1 MAFIESGYV
10 SLNKYGEQLCGDHVE
25 IMNRDDTSIMVL
37 SDGLG
42 SGVKASILSTL
53 TSKILGTMIANG
65 LRVDDAVETIAH
77 TLPVCQERKIAYS
90 TFSISSISSSGEVY
104 LIQYD
109 NPTAILIK
117 DGKCT
122 EYPKKKIEVY
132 GKEIYESRFKIDVGD
147 MLLLISDGVVH
158 AGVGQ
163 VYNLGWQRS
172 NICDYLDEH
181 YDSKLT
187 SKKMAAILAGA
198 CRQLYIDMPGDDA
211 TVAVQRMRNLKNINV
226 MVGPPIKNTDDE
238 RIIGKF
244 LSSEG
249 KKIVCGGT
257 TSQIVARY
265 LNEKVEPQL
274 KYIDKDVPPT
284 ATIKGIDLVTE
295 GVLTLSRAI
304 EIIDGY
310 TTSGD
315 IDLDYLVGLDGASL
329 LARLLL
335 EESTS
340 IHFFVGT
347 AINPAH
353 QNPDFP
359 LDLSIKPRLVRQL
372 AKSLEAAGKK
382 IVLEFY

>member
-25 IMNRDDTSIMVL
+25 IISHNDTSLMVL

-90 TFSISSISSSGEVY
+90 TFSISNISSSGEVY

-132 GKEIYESRFKIDVGD
+132 GKEIYESRFNINLGD

-163 VYNLGWQRS
+163 VYNLGWQRN

-181 YDSKLT
+181 FDSQLT
-187 SKKMAAILAGA
+187 SKKMAAMLAGA

-211 TVAVQRMRNLKNINV
+211 TVAVQRMRKLENINV
-226 MVGPPIKNTDDE
+226 MVGPPVKNNDDE
-238 RIIGKF
+238 KIISKF
-244 LSSEG
+244 LSLEG

-274 KYIDKDVPPT
+274 DYIDKKVPPT

-295 GVLTLSRAI
+295 GVLTLSRAT

-315 IDLDYLVGLDGASL
+315 IDLDYLVGLDGASR

-359 LDLSIKPRLVRQL
+359 MELSIKPRLVRQL

-382 IVLEFY
+382 VVLEFY

>member
-25 IMNRDDTSIMVL
+25 IMNCGSTSITVL

-65 LRVDDAVETIAH
+65 LRIDDAVETIAH
-77 TLPVCQERKIAYS
+77 TLPVCKERKIAYS
-90 TFSISSISSSGEVY
+90 TFSISSVTNKGEVY

-117 DGKCT
+117 NGKCA
-122 EYPKKKIEVY
+122 EYKKKKIEVY
-132 GKEIYESRFKIDVGD
+132 GKVIYESRFNISVGD
-147 MLLLISDGVVH
+147 MLILISDGVVH
-158 AGVGQ
+158 AGIGQ

-172 NICDYLDEH
+172 NICDFLDEH
-181 YDSKLT
+181 FDSQMT
-187 SKKMAAILAGA
+187 SKKMAALLAGA

-211 TVAVQRMRNLKNINV
+211 TVAVQRMRNTENINV
-226 MVGPPIKNTDDE
+226 MVGPPSNSNDDQNILG
-238 RIIGKF
+238 RF
-244 LSSEG
+244 LSSDG

-265 LNEKVEPQL
+265 LHEEVEPQL
-274 KYIDKDVPPT
+274 EYIDKDVPPT
-284 ATIKGIDLVTE
+284 AKIKGIDLVTE

-315 IDLDYLVGLDGASL
+315 IDLDYLVGHDGASL
-329 LARLLL
+329 LSRLLL

-359 LDLSIKPRLVRQL
+359 TELSIKPRLVRHL

-382 IVLEFY
+382 VELEFY